1 MLSSMS
7 FKQRSDKACLLV
19 ALAGLLLSLAPGAS
33 HAADAEAGRKSFQ
46 KCASCHVVGSD
57 ANGFGPHLKGVFGRR
72 AGSVAGYNYSA
83 ALRDAGSAGLVWD
96 EASLSAFLSS
106 PKAVVPGNKMSFF
119 GFWFQS
125 DIDDMIAYLKANP

>member
-7 FKQRSDKACLLV
+7 VKRRSAKSGLIV
-19 ALAGLLLSLAPGAS
+19 ALACLFLPLAPVTS
-33 HAADAEAGRKSFQ
+33 YAADAEAGRKSFQ
-46 KCASCHVVGSD
+46 KCASCHVVGSE

-72 AGSVAGYNYSA
+72 AASVAGYNYSA
-83 ALRDAGSAGLVWD
+83 ALRDAGSVGLVWD

-106 PKAVVPGNKMSFF
+106 PKAAVPGNKMSFF